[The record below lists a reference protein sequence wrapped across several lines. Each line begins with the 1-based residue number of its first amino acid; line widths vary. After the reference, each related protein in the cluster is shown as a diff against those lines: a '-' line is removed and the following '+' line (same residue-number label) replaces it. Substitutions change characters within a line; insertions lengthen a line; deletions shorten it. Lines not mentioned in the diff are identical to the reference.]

1 MVGCLVLACS
11 HKARGALTVALGLT
25 REEAG
30 EKSETASGKAATRFQ
45 DSAQHN
51 AELESGHK
59 NGPDTASNKAT
70 YARTAH
76 NTEATT
82 MSMSAPNNSWIA
94 RTPSFFSLMS
104 FS

>member
-11 HKARGALTVALGLT
+11 HKARRALTVALGLT
-25 REEAG
+25 REEAD
-30 EKSETASGKAATRFQ
+30 EKSETDSGKAATRFQ
-45 DSAQHN
+45 DSK
-51 AELESGHK
+51 SGHK
-59 NGPDTASNKAT
+59 NGPGTAWSKAT

-94 RTPSFFSLMS
+94 KTPSFFSLMS